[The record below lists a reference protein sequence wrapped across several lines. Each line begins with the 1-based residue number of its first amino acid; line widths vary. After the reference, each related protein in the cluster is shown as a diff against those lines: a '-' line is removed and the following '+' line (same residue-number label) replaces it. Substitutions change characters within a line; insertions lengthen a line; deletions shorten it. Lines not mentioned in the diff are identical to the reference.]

1 MNTLATAFATILA
14 AALAIPPAAQAPA
27 PRTIPIPALPGVA
40 VSAGEEVDT
49 ILVLA
54 VDISQSMDEDEQ
66 RVQRQGYVDGITSP
80 EFIAAVE
87 AGMLGKIALTFVEW
101 GGVNEQ
107 FVVVPWRMI
116 AGEDDAVAFA
126 DDLAAVPL
134 RTVQRTSISAALTFS
149 AELIEAS
156 GYTSYRKVIDISG
169 DGPNNQGPAV
179 VDARDAAVE
188 AGITINGLPLMMK
201 SGGSWY
207 YLPNLDHYYEDCVIG
222 GPLAFVE
229 PVRSISEF
237 SGAIR
242 RKLVNEIAWIQSP
255 KVVRAAARPPVQ
267 CNLYD

>member
-1 MNTLATAFATILA
+1 MNTLATAFATILTA
-14 AALAIPPAAQAPA
+14 VLTIPPAAQAPA
-27 PRTIPIPALPGVA
+27 PRTIQVPALPGIE

-80 EFIAAVE
+80 EFIAAVK
-87 AGMLGKIALTFVEW
+87 AGMLGKIAIAFVEW

-107 FVVVPWRMI
+107 FVVVPWRTI
-116 AGEDDAVAFA
+116 AGQDDAAAFA
-126 DDLAAVPL
+126 DDLASAPL

-149 AELIEAS
+149 AEMIETS
-156 GYTSYRKVIDISG
+156 GYTAYRKVIDISG

-179 VDARDAAVE
+179 TEARDAAVG

-207 YLPNLDHYYEDCVIG
+207 YLPNLDAYFEDCVIG
-222 GPLAFVE
+222 GPLSFVE

-242 RKLVNEIAWIQSP
+242 RKLVSEIAEIRP
-255 KVVRAAARPPVQ
+255 KVVHVSARPTVQ

>member
-1 MNTLATAFATILA
+1 MNTLATAIATIIA

-27 PRTIPIPALPGVA
+27 PRTIPVPTLPGIE

-80 EFIAAVE
+80 EFIAAVK
-87 AGMLGKIALTFVEW
+87 AGMLGKIAIAFVEW

-107 FVVVPWRMI
+107 FVVVPWRTI
-116 AGEDDAVAFA
+116 AGQDDAAAFA
-126 DDLAAVPL
+126 DDLASAPL

-149 AELIEAS
+149 AEMIETS
-156 GYTSYRKVIDISG
+156 GYTTYRKVIDISG
-169 DGPNNQGPAV
+169 DGPNNHGPAV
-179 VDARDAAVE
+179 TEARDATVE

-207 YLPNLDHYYEDCVIG
+207 YLPNLDAYFEDCVIG
-222 GPLAFVE
+222 GPLSFVE

-242 RKLVNEIAWIQSP
+242 RKLVSEVAWIQP
-255 KVVRAAARPPVQ
+255 KAAPAAARPPVQ